1 MLKHIPKSD
10 INLRPF
16 KVYKTFTATE
26 NTYDAL
32 LAYNHTGSND
42 ILTNEEIFQNGI
54 YHQLYTM
61 YYRDPHNVFTS
72 YGDINAISESYNE
85 LTSQRHLDTAARV
98 ISIPQKYFGEGIK
111 PGSVALLSNST
122 SETLYDDSYGNLISN
137 RNKFNLISIDVENGT
152 ILFYDKNGNEETL
165 SFTNINV
172 NDGVIVLTGQTHD
185 FINFT
190 ATINDN
196 YLSFDGNIE
205 GYSNI
210 VRDYIGNVFYS
221 HGLIVITNDI
231 MSGSSTGSRYD
242 IFDNYDLIYKSTNTI
257 YENEILLVVNEDEFN
272 VSTNPTSYTEM
283 NIETGSIYVTNSNI
297 LYEIVAGPDAGGFI
311 NYYDINKQEQTIVIE
326 PNNTYNFYANSFG
339 DNELINCSFIVSD
352 KAGFKWR
359 NSDKYQ
365 KAIFADYEYS
375 SSIDPIGSYL
385 APYITTI
392 GLYDENM
399 DMVAVAKLATPIK
412 STPDLPVNFL
422 VRFDS

>member
-1 MLKHIPKSD
+1 MLKHIAKSD

-16 KVYKTFTATE
+16 KVYKTFTFTE
-26 NTYDAL
+26 NVITAS

-42 ILTNEEIFQNGI
+42 VLTTDEIFQNGI

-61 YYRDPHNVFTS
+61 YYRDPHNLFTS
-72 YGDINAISESYNE
+72 YGDIAPISESYNTT
-85 LTSQRHLDTAARV
+85 TSQRYLDTAARV
-98 ISIPQKYFGEGIK
+98 LSISQKYYGEGIK
-111 PGSVALLSNST
+111 PGSIRLNDLKNNKIYT
-122 SETLYDDSYGNLISN
+122 DDTYSNLID
-137 RNKFNLISIDVENGT
+137 ITG
-152 ILFYDKNGNEETL
+152 
-165 SFTNINV
+165 SFV
-172 NDGVIVLTGQTHD
+172 
-185 FINFT
+185 
-190 ATINDN
+190 
-196 YLSFDGNIE
+196 
-205 GYSNI
+205 
-210 VRDYIGNVFYS
+210 GNVFYS

-231 MSGSSTGSRYD
+231 ISGSNTGSKYST
-242 IFDNYDLIYKSTNTI
+242 FDNYELIYKSTNTI

-352 KAGFKWR
+352 IAGFKWR

-399 DMVAVAKLATPIK
+399 DMVAVAKLAKPVK
-412 STPDLPVNFL
+412 SMTDLPVNFL
-422 VRFDS
+422 IRFDS